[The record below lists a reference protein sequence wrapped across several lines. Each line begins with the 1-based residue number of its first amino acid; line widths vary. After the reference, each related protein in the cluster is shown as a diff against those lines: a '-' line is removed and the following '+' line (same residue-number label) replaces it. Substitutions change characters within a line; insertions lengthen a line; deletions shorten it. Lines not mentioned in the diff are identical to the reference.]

1 MIIIE
6 KKLEISLNIILL
18 QNLYV
23 CATVNFNTLLIFTE
37 NFAHLVYTQNN
48 ARVEKRGFE
57 DFAVV
62 LS

>member
-6 KKLEISLNIILL
+6 KKLEISLNIILG

-23 CATVNFNTLLIFTE
+23 CTAINSCALLKFTE
-37 NFAHLVYTQNN
+37 NFAHLVYKQNN
-48 ARVEKRGFE
+48 ARVEKQGFE